1 MKKKWSCKYI
11 LWLCLYSAVRI
22 GNLNFGHLGDLTK
35 GLSVSFVEI
44 NSWWNEKPQEMFYI
58 TIWFFNF
65 DMDTEV
71 IFIIFIKCPW
81 IGFYKEKEIE
91 GAFFLYCVF
100 FTVTMSMS
108 KKPAGSPA
116 RPRPRPRHPP
126 LSSPTRARDGILT
139 INGGAE
145 PRQWGAEH

>member
-22 GNLNFGHLGDLTK
+22 GNLNFGRFDKRIISLFCWNKFL
-35 GLSVSFVEI
+35 
-44 NSWWNEKPQEMFYI
+44 WNEKPQEMFYN

-145 PRQWGAEH
+145 PRH